1 MECTI
6 RETPENAR
14 KRRQQEAQ
22 IKAQKEKEKSMAAF
36 RWTLKNEVERL
47 MHKYGI
53 KPVQDAAQ
61 SLIDSGYKITSALG
75 YARAIE
81 KRIHTQSA

>member
-22 IKAQKEKEKSMAAF
+22 IKAQQEKQKSIAAF
-36 RWTLKNEVERL
+36 KWILKNEVEKL
-47 MHKYGI
+47 MQKYGVN
-53 KPVQDAAQ
+53 PVQQAAQ
-61 SLIDSGYKITSALG
+61 YLSDSGYKITSAYR
-75 YARAIE
+75 YANAIE
-81 KRIHTQSA
+81 NRILAQSA